1 MVKVHHSK
9 LLSGNIYKMVKTDR
23 PNEYCFGCGNGMYF
37 AVFENERF
45 TLGDD
50 KIFTG
55 KYVT

>member
-1 MVKVHHSK
+1 MHHSK